1 MAARQDR
8 GHPERHFSV
17 NKPPILGSANWGSKL
32 TQMRNNIG
40 GVILFLFK
48 LFFKS
53 NHLKKYVFT
62 WFQDK
67 KPFHPGYL
75 SAQFCLQ
82 PPTKGTGNHPLLFY
96 FVMCPPECCQHVQ
109 VNMESEFYFSLLF
122 CSHGMRNF
130 PDQGLNLH
138 HGSDPSRNSENS
150 GSLTTRRPMRDSCSS
165 LLKPKE
171 NKIKTANRFFST
183 AKMCLHFPQDN

>member
-82 PPTKGTGNHPLLFY
+82 PPTKGTGNHP
-96 FVMCPPECCQHVQ
+96 
-109 VNMESEFYFSLLF
+109 
-122 CSHGMRNF
+122 
-130 PDQGLNLH
+130 
-138 HGSDPSRNSENS
+138 
-150 GSLTTRRPMRDSCSS
+150 SS
-165 LLKPKE
+165 LLLCHVPSRVLLACSSKYGEWILFLSFILFPWHAE
-171 NKIKTANRFFST
+171 FSRPGIEPT
-183 AKMCLHFPQDN
+183 PW